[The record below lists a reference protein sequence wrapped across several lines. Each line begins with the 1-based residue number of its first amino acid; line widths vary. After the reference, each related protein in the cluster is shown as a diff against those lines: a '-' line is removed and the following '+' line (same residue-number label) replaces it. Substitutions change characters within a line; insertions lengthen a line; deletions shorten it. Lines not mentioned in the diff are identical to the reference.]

1 MNCAVI
7 SVGSNIE
14 PYINIEQ
21 ARSLLGEQV
30 SFIRQSALVQ
40 TKPLGF
46 SEQPDFINGAF
57 LIKTSMNQDDL
68 TVVLKGIEKKL
79 GRVKTADKNGPRTID
94 LDIVVWNGNII
105 DDDYYTRDFLRQ
117 SVRELLPS
125 L

>member
-30 SFIRQSALVQ
+30 TFIRQSALVQ

-105 DDDYYTRDFLRQ
+105 DNDYYTRDFLRQ